1 MSEIPKTLLLI
12 DGNYYLYRSF
22 FAIPIRDLKS
32 PNGHPANAVFGF
44 SRAVRKML
52 ADVQPTH
59 GAVLWDAGLPA
70 RRMALQP
77 DYKQQR
83 PPKPPEL
90 KAQEEPIQRMCSYQ
104 GLRSLSMESAEADD
118 LIASYAKAAPN
129 ETKVVIA
136 TVDKDIYQLVSPNV
150 RIYSTTK
157 ADFPVPPPAEVA
169 KFILLGPEEVEKKWG
184 IPPSSIGDV
193 LSLTGDSA
201 DNIPGV
207 RGIGLKT
214 AVKLIQEFG
223 SIEHL
228 LQNLDRVAKVSLSE
242 KLIAGIPILQSNR
255 EMIRL
260 DDHLPLSA
268 SWADLRIVTDRPALI
283 DFFQDFG
290 FKSLLKD
297 LTQEATALEEC
308 DLFSQGTCENPSLE
322 AEKTQQGELFS

>member
-90 KAQEEPIQRMCSYQ
+90 KAQEEPIQRMCAYH
-104 GLRSLSMESAEADD
+104 GLRSLSIESAEADD
-118 LIASYAKAAPN
+118 LIASYAKAAPS

-136 TVDKDIYQLVSPNV
+136 TVDKDIYQLVSPHV
-150 RIYSTTK
+150 KIYSTTK
-157 ADFPVPPPAEVA
+157 TDFPPSATGEVTR
-169 KFILLGPEEVEKKWG
+169 FMLLGPDEVEKKWG

-207 RGIGLKT
+207 RGVGLKT
-214 AVKLIQEFG
+214 AVSLIREFG

-228 LQNLDRVAKVSLSE
+228 LQNLDRVAKVSLRE
-242 KLIAGIPILQSNR
+242 KLIAGISILQSNR
-255 EMIRL
+255 QMIQL

-268 SWADLRIVTDRPALI
+268 SWEDLRIATDRPALI

-290 FKSLLKD
+290 FKSLLKE
-297 LTQEATALEEC
+297 LTQETTEPEED
-308 DLFSQGTCENPSLE
+308 DLFSPRPGEIPPLKP
-322 AEKTQQGELFS
+322 EKTQQGELFS